1 MKINSDAIKLLI
13 AKKNISLSTFADE
26 INISRQWLGVVLS
39 RGYASP
45 QIVNK
50 LAKGLN
56 VDVSEILLK
65 E

>member
-1 MKINSDAIKLLI
+1 MKINSDAIKLII
-13 AKKNISLSTFADE
+13 AKNNMNLSTFAKK

-56 VDVSEILLK
+56 VEVSEIIK
-65 E
+65 SE